1 MITRFIWT
9 NHPYI
14 SWGAVMGTRDP
25 YNCIVRGV
33 VVSVHFL
40 SECFRYRLIH
50 NSILAFEKINNQLV
64 MAQFVG
70 YSFYVYIMGEIEFE
84 NARADRDELNPATQ
98 ALIGTLS

>member
-1 MITRFIWT
+1 
-9 NHPYI
+9 
-14 SWGAVMGTRDP
+14 
-25 YNCIVRGV
+25 
-33 VVSVHFL
+33 
-40 SECFRYRLIH
+40 
-50 NSILAFEKINNQLV
+50 